1 MAIATLSSSLVHR
14 LFSSLLHAG
23 NIVLFTSSHFRVSGS
38 LAQIYMEDGYVRK
51 MSDGVDV
58 EVDMDNDVR
67 IDEDIHKD
75 YGQEIGKI
83 VDCSK
88 TFITTKV
95 HHQTQH
101 LQVQHHQLQHIR
113 EFHKSLAPHLQLQVF
128 NVYVHMQ

>member
-1 MAIATLSSSLVHR
+1 
-14 LFSSLLHAG
+14 
-23 NIVLFTSSHFRVSGS
+23 
-38 LAQIYMEDGYVRK
+38 MEDGYVRK

-95 HHQTQH
+95 INKKLNINKEDLRFTIEPQKISTKQ
-101 LQVQHHQLQHIR
+101 I
-113 EFHKSLAPHLQLQVF
+113 
-128 NVYVHMQ
+128 

>member
-1 MAIATLSSSLVHR
+1 
-14 LFSSLLHAG
+14 
-23 NIVLFTSSHFRVSGS
+23 
-38 LAQIYMEDGYVRK
+38 MEDGYVRK

-95 HHQTQH
+95 INKK
-101 LQVQHHQLQHIR
+101 LNIRLLLLVYQVIPK
-113 EFHKSLAPHLQLQVF
+113 FTS
-128 NVYVHMQ
+128 HMMSIFSKA

>member
-1 MAIATLSSSLVHR
+1 
-14 LFSSLLHAG
+14 
-23 NIVLFTSSHFRVSGS
+23 
-38 LAQIYMEDGYVRK
+38 MEDGYVRK

-95 HHQTQH
+95 INKK
-101 LQVQHHQLQHIR
+101 LNIRFLLLVYQVIPK
-113 EFHKSLAPHLQLQVF
+113 FTS
-128 NVYVHMQ
+128 HMMSIFSKA